1 MTHGTTTAPL
11 AHDELD
17 LRHADPER
25 SVLAAALRHDW
36 VPASPMSIT
45 EYLAQGRQA
54 RLVGVFPGLGS
65 RAAYRDLGRFLLDTG
80 IDEVTSV
87 YRQAAHALS
96 PGKPPES
103 VLEMPAGSGRLERQA
118 RIGAQVLTHSL
129 AFEAHL
135 RATAER
141 SGTALTFR
149 AYTGESFGILASA
162 VASGSISVAAG
173 VRIARAFTPLSL
185 VAAEGLRDGEPIAR
199 ELSAYLPR
207 RAAGRPLVPEPF
219 HVIGVSGTPESLA
232 GALEEIGRHFAVD
245 DVEIHKRYSATRTN
259 VYVRGAVMPA
269 FGRLAARLD
278 GIQVAELKEPTTF
291 LAHSRRLRAV
301 RTGLEQFMD
310 RQGIEV
316 GVPRVPLIANHR
328 PAVLTTAAEVREAIL
343 AMTDQVMDSRATSEI
358 LDTLHADLA
367 VELGPGGRSVE
378 LLQDNNLQTP
388 VTAYTGAGAETARI
402 FRTINGV
409 SGLRRELERTRPA
422 GEHLEPRHH
431 DMLRAIFRSCAESSF
446 TEDYTVRA
454 LGRIIV
460 REMLRPEQDGSPAYY
475 RLLEAF
481 QHTWAYRNRVDVGSG
496 ELVLRARLRKRRPG
510 EPGGPKGTYAELR
523 TLDARGV
530 PSSRHVEGVLSAE
543 TTVIRFDGLSHVD
556 DGTMQRQL
564 GHMVA
569 RQPLARMVH
578 DQLAELIAATPSGP
592 GASRTGSADRI
603 AYQYTLYH
611 LLRLRRP
618 SVVAQRDRY
627 LRGDDALGWLTALA
641 VSGAAGPADVVV
653 VHDLV
658 LRGSTDR
665 AALRAAVDRLTA
677 TMRDA
682 VTPVISPDGVPLYS
696 RRDLGFA
703 VRAIVL
709 GGAFEGHRDR
719 SHLAGDT
726 WTVRFDPAATGLG
739 RVPRDGEGGF
749 SVTLRSDL
757 DVSARGVNPA
767 LDHLDDLS
775 ALGLTTE
782 KKMILRHAQG
792 RRILSTTISGYIK
805 ADERVV
811 GFGAGGSESMTMFL
825 VRDGSTRVVVR
836 KILSEAL
843 VTAAWRPDGTGVML
857 PPFAKARQ
865 QAEYLR
871 HLPEPV
877 KPYFPEVFDVLEHE
891 LPAPP
896 GDETGRPRQEV
907 IYEMSFVEGAEVSRY
922 VERWSPPPAVVARIY
937 GAIYDVLDHHV
948 HTVNRV
954 PVPAGTLEESY
965 FRKIE
970 DRLELCRR
978 TAPHTFGPALLDPET
993 ITINGNT
1000 FRNALALVRWFRDHP
1015 AHHQVLEP
1023 RFHSLVM
1030 GDTNTENVKISRT
1043 RPLVV
1048 AQKLIEQGAPRRE
1061 IDAALAAIT
1070 ARTLGIKFLDPRA
1083 IGFRSTGRDTVDDP
1097 MYDNKPWHN
1106 SIGHYD
1112 EIHFEHFQLDV
1123 RTGAGRAPEVR
1134 IAFDEGNP
1142 FQRAYRVRDVVE
1154 HGEEVDP
1161 EHPRGMEDHFAR
1173 VMRGAAGTPDGTS
1186 PVPAEDPYWLVRFV
1200 FMMGTHFTAMPPFH
1214 FQAELDGT
1222 MVDTYDVQRRPVAI
1236 YCEGVKWLNWAA
1248 DLLEGRRT
1256 SFLGVPAPRLS

>member
-1 MTHGTTTAPL
+1 MTHGTSTAPL
-11 AHDELD
+11 AHDEFD
-17 LRHADPER
+17 LTTDPEP
-25 SVLAAALRHDW
+25 SIFAAALKPDW

-65 RAAYRDLGRFLLDTG
+65 RAAYRDVGRFLLDTG
-80 IDEVTSV
+80 IDEVTAV
-87 YRQAAHALS
+87 YREAAHALGHGGS
-96 PGKPPES
+96 PES
-103 VLEMPAGSGRLERQA
+103 ILEIRAGAGRLERQA

-129 AFEAHL
+129 ALEAHL
-135 RATAER
+135 RTTAER

-149 AYTGESFGILASA
+149 AYTGESFGILSSA

-173 VRIARAFTPLSL
+173 VRIAHAFTPLSL
-185 VAAEGLRDGEPIAR
+185 VAAEGLRDGEPLAR
-199 ELSAYLPR
+199 ELSAYLPKS
-207 RAAGRPLVPEPF
+207 AVGRPLVPEPF
-219 HVIGVSGTPESLA
+219 HVIGVNGTPE
-232 GALEEIGRHFAVD
+232 ALTEALGEIARRFGVD
-245 DVEIHKRYSATRTN
+245 DVEVHKRYSATRTN
-259 VYVRGAVMPA
+259 VYVRGAVMPE
-269 FGRLAARLD
+269 FGRLVARLD

-291 LAHSRRLRAV
+291 LAHSRRLQAV
-301 RTGLEQFMD
+301 RTGLERLME
-310 RQGIEV
+310 RHGIEV
-316 GVPRVPLIANHR
+316 EMPRVPLIANHR
-328 PAVLTTAAEVREAIL
+328 SAVLTTAAEVHEAIL
-343 AMTDQVMDSRATSEI
+343 AMTDQVMDSRATSEV
-358 LDTLHADLA
+358 LDTLHADMA

-388 VTAYTGAGAETARI
+388 VTAYTGASAETARI

-431 DMLRAIFRSCAESSF
+431 DMLRAVFRSFAECSF

-475 RLLEAF
+475 RLLETF
-481 QHTWAYRNRVDVGSG
+481 QHTMAYRDRIDVASG
-496 ELVLRARLRKRRPG
+496 ELVLRARLKRRGPG
-510 EPGGPKGTYAELR
+510 DPAGPEGTYAELLA
-523 TLDARGV
+523 LDSRGV
-530 PSSRHVEGVLSAE
+530 PSERRVEGVLSAD
-543 TTVIRFDGLSHVD
+543 TMVVRFDGLSHVD
-556 DGTMQRQL
+556 DETMRQQL
-564 GHMVA
+564 LRMIA
-569 RQPLARMVH
+569 RQPLTRMVH
-578 DQLAELIAATPSGP
+578 ERLAEQIAATSSAP
-592 GASRTGSADRI
+592 GAARTGSVDRI

-641 VSGAAGPADVVV
+641 VSGAAEPADVVV
-653 VHDLV
+653 VHDLL
-658 LRGSTDR
+658 LRGSTDD
-665 AALRAAVDRLTA
+665 AALRAAVDRLTTA
-677 TMRDA
+677 MRDA
-682 VTPVISPDGVPLYS
+682 LTPVISPDGVPLYS

-709 GGAFEGHRDR
+709 DGALDGHRTS

-726 WTVRFDPAATGLG
+726 WTVRFDPAATGFEN
-739 RVPRDGEGGF
+739 VARDGGAGF

-775 ALGLTTE
+775 ALGLTGE
-782 KKMILRHAQG
+782 KKMILKHAQG

-805 ADERVV
+805 GDERVV

-843 VTAAWRPDGTGVML
+843 ITAAWRPDGTGVML

-865 QAEYLR
+865 QAEFLR
-871 HLPEPV
+871 YLPEPV
-877 KPYFPEVFDVLEHE
+877 KPYFPEVFDVLERE
-891 LPAPP
+891 LPAEP

-937 GAIYDVLDHHV
+937 GAIYDVLDHDI

-954 PVPAGTLEESY
+954 PVSTGTLEESY

-978 TAPHTFGPALLDPET
+978 TAPHTFGAALLDPET

-1000 FRNALALVRWFRDHP
+1000 YRNAMALVRWFREHTE
-1015 AHHQVLEP
+1015 HHAVLEP

-1030 GDTNTENVKISRT
+1030 GDTNTENIKISHT
-1043 RPLVV
+1043 RPLQV
-1048 AQKLIEQGAPRRE
+1048 AQKLIEEGAPRRE

-1083 IGFRSTGRDTVDDP
+1083 IGFRSTGRGTVDDP

-1123 RTGAGRAPEVR
+1123 RTGEGRAPEVR

-1142 FQRAYRVRDVVE
+1142 FQRAYQVRDVVE
-1154 HGEEVDP
+1154 HGGEVDP

-1173 VMRGAAGTPDGTS
+1173 VMRGAAGTPDGSS
-1186 PVPAEDPYWLVRFV
+1186 PVPGEDPYWLVRFV

-1222 MVDTYDVQRRPVAI
+1222 MIDTYEVQRRPVAI
-1236 YCEGVKWLNWAA
+1236 YAEGIKWLNWAV